1 MNAAF
6 EISIGKTMNNSGYLM
21 KIGSIRFGEEIEKQI
36 ANGIKIIKKKL
47 RSLTS
52 LKKGDIGNIF
62 NAAFEAQY
70 TLIPATACW
79 NSEIGAIFTVV
90 LDG

>member
-1 MNAAF
+1 MTIFFA
-6 EISIGKTMNNSGYLM
+6 ISSADFK
-21 KIGSIRFGEEIEKQI
+21 EPV
-36 ANGIKIIKKKL
+36 
-47 RSLTS
+47 SLTS
-52 LKKGDIGNIF
+52 LKKGDIGSIF

-90 LDG
+90 WMAGSNIVSLLFLAKEMIDDYA